1 MLLPAEVR
9 PFLLHADRDVREHA
23 LRYFTDAGDPST
35 ATAED
40 LWAVIDRYPEAS
52 RTRFIAYLHRF
63 PHTGAAAER
72 LLSELAKSRHEGER
86 RALARALPSLHP
98 DAARRALAD
107 TASLARLPP
116 EGVAALKERVD
127 LASRTADELVK
138 ELHRTARRLDDDPD
152 PDDVDIERGIRLADV
167 LAEHHPKTATE
178 WATPLITAPQAEDE
192 EDGWLV
198 PFALNVFSLL
208 PFPGAPERLFDFIGE
223 ETGEYDCELA
233 DDALA
238 RLATPDAV
246 RAIEDVFLGS
256 DWVFQLYTSGALTGM
271 RCPEAEQA
279 LIRLLPDAP
288 EDMQTNIAM
297 GLCELC
303 TTSREALDQIC
314 EMVLN
319 DDYDPMVV
327 SLDDWLFTT
336 GKMVGWSPPDPTAWR
351 EWRKQHA
358 RAQREQAK
366 ARRRRGRARA
376 SLADEPDAFLPPLA
390 DEPAVRL
397 HSPAHEPTVHLHPPA
412 HKPAV
417 FVPFG
422 KKAKKKRR

>member
-152 PDDVDIERGIRLADV
+152 PGRSDIERGMRLARSF
-167 LAEHHPKTATE
+167 AEHHPEKGTA
-178 WATPLITAPQAEDE
+178 WATHIVMTPETEGE
-192 EDGWLV
+192 ESGWLAA
-198 PFALNVFSLL
+198 FAVNVFTLL
-208 PFPGAPERLFDFIGE
+208 PFPRAPERLFDFIGE
-223 ETGEYDCELA
+223 ETGDYDCELA
-233 DDALA
+233 GDALA

-246 RAIEDVFLGS
+246 RAIEDVFLQS
-256 DWVFQLYTSGALTGM
+256 DWVFQLYTSGALAGM
-271 RCPEAEQA
+271 RRPEAEQA

-288 EDMQTNIAM
+288 EDIDTHIAM
-297 GLCELC
+297 ALCDLC
-303 TTSREALDQIC
+303 CTSHEALDLIC
-314 EMVLN
+314 KRVLD

-327 SLDDWLFTT
+327 ALDDWLFTT
-336 GKMVGWSPPDPTAWR
+336 GKMVGWSPPDEAAWR
-351 EWRKQHA
+351 ERRKRHA
-358 RAQREQAK
+358 RAQREQEK
-366 ARRRRGRARA
+366 ALRRRGRAHA
-376 SLADEPDAFLPPLA
+376 SLADDPAAFLPPLA
-390 DEPAVRL
+390 DEPAAFLPRL
-397 HSPAHEPTVHLHPPA
+397 AHEPAVHLHPPA